1 LLATAFIQDVPII
14 FLDEPVNF
22 LDPAST
28 VQLIK
33 MLGNLH
39 GSGKTILLVAHEI
52 EHFFPNANKM
62 LALKNGRKCYFG
74 NKKFS
79 PALFQDVFQV
89 AFQRTF
95 FGNKEIIFVN
105 E

>member
-1 LLATAFIQDVPII
+1 
-14 FLDEPVNF
+14 
-22 LDPAST
+22 
-28 VQLIK
+28 

-39 GSGKTILLVAHEI
+39 KSGKTILLVAHEI
-52 EHFFPNANKM
+52 EHFFPSANKM

-74 NKKFS
+74 NKIFS
-79 PALFQDVFQV
+79 ADLFQEVFQV

-95 FGNKEIIFVN
+95 FGSKEIIFVN